1 LHSAVAPFGF
11 CEVMAELAAVLAT
24 PVLTVLAAGV
34 LFAAV
39 LGATLFPAVFD
50 MFEAVLAGNI
60 FAFVVFDA
68 VFVLVKFAAVLAFLL
83 PLALLALFAGPPPHA
98 SAKAASEISVIRIN
112 SLVFIYNSC
121 RLRCAAD
128 VFL

>member
-1 LHSAVAPFGF
+1 MTVFAAVFATGVLTVFAAG
-11 CEVMAELAAVLAT
+11 VLLAAVFPT
-24 PVLTVLAAGV
+24 V

-39 LGATLFPAVFD
+39 FEVFD
-50 MFEAVLAGNI
+50 DDVFES
-60 FAFVVFDA
+60 VVFEFVFDT